1 MSEERGH
8 LLSRIAEGFDLAE
21 VVSPL
26 VGKQGCITVKTNF
39 YSAGEELMRQ
49 IRHKSSEVT
58 LRYHCRP
65 MAQQRDGEGLP
76 FRLQKGRQVVTAAPG
91 P

>member
-26 VGKQGCITVKTNF
+26 VGKQDCITVKTNF

-49 IRHKSSEVT
+49 IRHKSSDVT
-58 LRYHCRP
+58 LRYLRP
-65 MAQQRDGEGLP
+65 VDLWRNNVTEKVFRSGSKKDG
-76 FRLQKGRQVVTAAPG
+76 KW
-91 P
+91 

>member
-26 VGKQGCITVKTNF
+26 VGKQ
-39 YSAGEELMRQ
+39 AA
-49 IRHKSSEVT
+49 
-58 LRYHCRP
+58 LR
-65 MAQQRDGEGLP
+65 
-76 FRLQKGRQVVTAAPG
+76 
-91 P
+91 